1 MKQLLFQQNRCYVC
15 TLKSRSAT
23 SASLKSQATV
33 IDPRFLIREIEI
45 ARYNVANVLWEQQGA
60 TCRKAKA
67 TSSISRNNVTGHI
80 ESRFNDAVSRYSE
93 WIQIDRI
100 CELEF
105 RIE

>member
-1 MKQLLFQQNRCYVC
+1 MHARACHERREVRVVSP
-15 TLKSRSAT
+15 T
-23 SASLKSQATV
+23 SQAGQQPAMV
-33 IDPRFLIREIEI
+33 PILRYVQI

-80 ESRFNDAVSRYSE
+80 QSRFNDAVSRYSE